1 MTCAYLAFTDTGLAL
16 AKRLAAALP
25 GSVARCGQDGT
36 SLAEWTGVQFVQSDA
51 LIFVGAAGIAVRA
64 IAPHCKSKTTDPAV
78 VVVDECGRFA
88 VPILSGHLGG
98 ANDLARTIA
107 AVCGAVPVIT
117 TATDAHGIFAADE
130 CAKHQNCIVLEPER
144 IKLVSGK
151 LLAGQPVYYWADIP
165 VTGTVPA
172 GLFPAE
178 APEKADLALTLCP
191 TGQALHLVPRIGV
204 LGIGC
209 RRGTTAEQLE
219 AAFSAFCAA
228 HTLAPQC
235 IAAAAS
241 IDLKQNEAGLLAFC
255 AAHRWGLSFFS
266 AEALQTAPGSFTSS
280 AFVRNVT
287 GVDNVCERAAVLASG
302 GSIRIPKQAGG
313 GVTFALALFPFAPD
327 WRVSS

>member
-98 ANDLARTIA
+98 ANDLARAIA

-117 TATDAHGIFAADE
+117 TATDAHGIFAVDE
-130 CAKHQNCIVLEPER
+130 WAKHQNCMVLEPER

-151 LLAGQPVYYWADIP
+151 LLAGQPVYYCCLLYTSP
-165 VTGTVPA
+165 S
-172 GLFPAE
+172 
-178 APEKADLALTLCP
+178 
-191 TGQALHLVPRIGV
+191 PRD
-204 LGIGC
+204 
-209 RRGTTAEQLE
+209 
-219 AAFSAFCAA
+219 S
-228 HTLAPQC
+228 
-235 IAAAAS
+235 
-241 IDLKQNEAGLLAFC
+241 
-255 AAHRWGLSFFS
+255 
-266 AEALQTAPGSFTSS
+266 
-280 AFVRNVT
+280 
-287 GVDNVCERAAVLASG
+287 
-302 GSIRIPKQAGG
+302 
-313 GVTFALALFPFAPD
+313 
-327 WRVSS
+327 

>member
-1 MTCAYLAFTDTGLAL
+1 MICAYLAFTDTGLAL

-117 TATDAHGIFAADE
+117 TATDAHGIFAVDE
-130 CAKHQNCIVLEPER
+130 WTKHQNCMVLEPER

-151 LLAGQPVYYWADIP
+151 LLAGQPVYYCRYPGNGHCARRVIP
-165 VTGTVPA
+165 GRSPGKSRPCTHPLPHRA
-172 GLFPAE
+172 G
-178 APEKADLALTLCP
+178 
-191 TGQALHLVPRIGV
+191 
-204 LGIGC
+204 
-209 RRGTTAEQLE
+209 
-219 AAFSAFCAA
+219 
-228 HTLAPQC
+228 
-235 IAAAAS
+235 AAS
-241 IDLKQNEAGLLAFC
+241 C
-255 AAHRWGLSFFS
+255 AAHRG
-266 AEALQTAPGSFTSS
+266 
-280 AFVRNVT
+280 T
-287 GVDNVCERAAVLASG
+287 GHRL
-302 GSIRIPKQAGG
+302 QAGHK
-313 GVTFALALFPFAPD
+313 
-327 WRVSS
+327 R

>member
-117 TATDAHGIFAADE
+117 TATDAHGIFAVDE
-130 CAKHQNCIVLEPER
+130 WQSTKTAWCWNR
-144 IKLVSGK
+144 SVSS
-151 LLAGQPVYYWADIP
+151 W
-165 VTGTVPA
+165 
-172 GLFPAE
+172 
-178 APEKADLALTLCP
+178 
-191 TGQALHLVPRIGV
+191 
-204 LGIGC
+204 
-209 RRGTTAEQLE
+209 
-219 AAFSAFCAA
+219 S
-228 HTLAPQC
+228 
-235 IAAAAS
+235 AAS
-241 IDLKQNEAGLLAFC
+241 YWQDSRSITGLIS
-255 AAHRWGLSFFS
+255 R
-266 AEALQTAPGSFTSS
+266 
-280 AFVRNVT
+280 
-287 GVDNVCERAAVLASG
+287 
-302 GSIRIPKQAGG
+302 
-313 GVTFALALFPFAPD
+313 
-327 WRVSS
+327 

>member
-1 MTCAYLAFTDTGLAL
+1 MICAYLAFTDTGLAL

-130 CAKHQNCIVLEPER
+130 WAKHQNCIVLEPER

-165 VTGTVPA
+165 VTCPQDYSP
-172 GLFPAE
+172 LIPRKK
-178 APEKADLALTLCP
+178 PTL
-191 TGQALHLVPRIGV
+191 H
-204 LGIGC
+204 
-209 RRGTTAEQLE
+209 
-219 AAFSAFCAA
+219 S
-228 HTLAPQC
+228 
-235 IAAAAS
+235 
-241 IDLKQNEAGLLAFC
+241 
-255 AAHRWGLSFFS
+255 
-266 AEALQTAPGSFTSS
+266 
-280 AFVRNVT
+280 
-287 GVDNVCERAAVLASG
+287 
-302 GSIRIPKQAGG
+302 
-313 GVTFALALFPFAPD
+313 PFAPPGRHCILCRASGCWASAASGAQALKR
-327 WRVSS
+327 WRPPLPPSAPDTALLCRQLPPLQAST